1 MRADEM
7 QMRAAER
14 RLRALEQQKFAGSV
28 CAVLVATG
36 KEPEQV
42 AAELAELERR
52 LPAGQM
58 VIVIDR

>member
-1 MRADEM
+1 M
-7 QMRAAER
+7 QHKMTEQRLRELER
-14 RLRALEQQKFAGSV
+14 RQAARAGGAL
-28 CAVLVATG
+28 AVLVAID

-58 VIVIDR
+58 VIILDR

>member
-1 MRADEM
+1 
-7 QMRAAER
+7 MRAAER

-28 CAVLVATG
+28 CAVLVAIG

>member
-1 MRADEM
+1 MLKNVET
-7 QMRAAER
+7 
-14 RLRALEQQKFAGSV
+14 RLRALESQVAKVGGAL
-28 CAVLVATG
+28 AVLVATG

-58 VIVIDR
+58 VIVLDR